1 MTPASAAPG
10 RRAVLVLV
18 VAGAC
23 VALTGCSSMQ
33 RSEVEQVATDFEDPA
48 ADPQTRCDLLAPAT
62 LAAFEQDESA
72 SCAEAI
78 EQVPLGGGG
87 EIESV
92 EIWGGDAQVRLS
104 GDTLFL
110 TETRAGWRITA
121 GACEP
126 RGEAPYDC
134 GVEGP

>member
-1 MTPASAAPG
+1 MVRTGTMRHRWAAV
-10 RRAVLVLV
+10 AV

-23 VALTGCSSMQ
+23 LVSTGCSSTQ
-33 RSEVEQVATDFEDPA
+33 QAEVEQVATTFEDPA
-48 ADPQTRCDLLAPAT
+48 ADPRTRCDLLAPAT
-62 LAAFEQDESA
+62 LIAFEQDESA
-72 SCAEAI
+72 SCTEAI
-78 EQVPLGGGG
+78 AEVPLGGDG

-92 EIWGGDAQVRLS
+92 EIWGGDAQVRMT

-121 GACEP
+121 AACEE
-126 RGEAPYDC
+126 RHEAPYEC

>member
-1 MTPASAAPG
+1 MVRAAAVPG
-10 RRAVLVLV
+10 RRAVLAA

-23 VALTGCSSMQ
+23 LVMTGCSSTQ
-33 RSEVEQVATDFEDPA
+33 QPEVEQVATTFENPG
-48 ADPQTRCDLLAPAT
+48 ADPRTRCDLLAPAT
-62 LAAFEQDESA
+62 LEAFEQDEEA

-78 EQVPLGGGG
+78 QQVPLGGGG

-110 TETRAGWRITA
+110 TQTRAGWRISA
-121 GACEP
+121 AACQS
-126 RGEAPYDC
+126 RGEAPYEC